1 MGSVSSPRA
10 LPIYIFTLAHGFIPL
25 LDTPLCVPPWAKR
38 PMIAHTYHNK
48 ECSVLGKHP
57 IYLIYD
63 SGHTNI
69 PQVLEIWPNIPIY
82 LMQAGQQSKYQY
94 TSPTH
99 VITIRYVID
108 MEYTRCDRIGRF

>member
-48 ECSVLGKHP
+48 EWTVLDLG
-57 IYLIYD
+57 
-63 SGHTNI
+63 
-69 PQVLEIWPNIPIY
+69 IPITAV
-82 LMQAGQQSKYQY
+82 LLCMGKDKDTY
-94 TSPTH
+94 TWHRSSTVH
-99 VITIRYVID
+99 SLL
-108 MEYTRCDRIGRF
+108 

>member
-48 ECSVLGKHP
+48 EWTVLDLAHVSISKGIPKYARR
-57 IYLIYD
+57 IYCVEMAVLQ
-63 SGHTNI
+63 
-69 PQVLEIWPNIPIY
+69 PQHAAALSAPAQISQTMW
-82 LMQAGQQSKYQY
+82 
-94 TSPTH
+94 
-99 VITIRYVID
+99 
-108 MEYTRCDRIGRF
+108 

>member
-48 ECSVLGKHP
+48 EWTVLGTAVVRGSYHF
-57 IYLIYD
+57 
-63 SGHTNI
+63 TN
-69 PQVLEIWPNIPIY
+69 
-82 LMQAGQQSKYQY
+82 
-94 TSPTH
+94 
-99 VITIRYVID
+99 
-108 MEYTRCDRIGRF
+108 

>member
-48 ECSVLGKHP
+48 ESAVLDLG
-57 IYLIYD
+57 I
-63 SGHTNI
+63 
-69 PQVLEIWPNIPIY
+69 
-82 LMQAGQQSKYQY
+82 
-94 TSPTH
+94 PTH
-99 VITIRYVID
+99 VGISRALNMSMQHVYHWLHQDD
-108 MEYTRCDRIGRF
+108 MP

>member
-48 ECSVLGKHP
+48 EWVVLAS
-57 IYLIYD
+57 LA
-63 SGHTNI
+63 SSHTVAI
-69 PQVLEIWPNIPIY
+69 PTSRYYEIDLLVASYYRW
-82 LMQAGQQSKYQY
+82 
-94 TSPTH
+94 
-99 VITIRYVID
+99 
-108 MEYTRCDRIGRF
+108 

>member
-48 ECSVLGKHP
+48 EWTVLDLLPTEGLGILRYEIHVLLLRIFALP
-57 IYLIYD
+57 PHVMAWLASLCD
-63 SGHTNI
+63 S
-69 PQVLEIWPNIPIY
+69 
-82 LMQAGQQSKYQY
+82 AAA
-94 TSPTH
+94 
-99 VITIRYVID
+99 
-108 MEYTRCDRIGRF
+108 

>member
-1 MGSVSSPRA
+1 MGGREKRRPDAEAVGYAEGLPVSASWRGTGPR
-10 LPIYIFTLAHGFIPL
+10 IGVYI
-25 LDTPLCVPPWAKR
+25 
-38 PMIAHTYHNK
+38 
-48 ECSVLGKHP
+48 LGKHP

>member
-48 ECSVLGKHP
+48 ECTALPMPAREGRGSSGIYRRPYRRGSSAMVDLDRATSCWVGAKLVLG
-57 IYLIYD
+57 LR
-63 SGHTNI
+63 
-69 PQVLEIWPNIPIY
+69 L
-82 LMQAGQQSKYQY
+82 
-94 TSPTH
+94 
-99 VITIRYVID
+99 
-108 MEYTRCDRIGRF
+108 